1 MSAPLR
7 GGVRVVPPSGR
18 AFTPLP
24 IDPLAG
30 FPQTFGV
37 RLEQRSYVFRLYVNA
52 DPALVTGR
60 PGFLELPRPDAHLVV
75 KVEREESDGTRRVV
89 LLRKVVPGLEYET
102 EELVLRFDRQRVA
115 LLAFNTPGDFGSQVE
130 GGVAPRWA

>member
-1 MSAPLR
+1 MSAAAG

-18 AFTPLP
+18 TFTPLP

-52 DPALVTGR
+52 DPALVSGAA
-60 PGFLELPRPDAHLVV
+60 GFLDLPRPDAHLVA
-75 KVEREESDGTRRVV
+75 KVERELPDGTRRVV
-89 LLRKVVPGLEYET
+89 LLRKVVPGVEYET
-102 EELVLRFDRQRVA
+102 EEIALRFDRQRVA
-115 LLAFNTPGDFGSQVE
+115 LLSFNTPGDFGSQVE